1 MKTPSSSASASASA
15 ALALWGWPIVFAVV
29 VAIGLV
35 GALVGNGGWDWLAWI
50 GLGLP
55 TAASLWFGL
64 RRSRA
69 RR

>member
-1 MKTPSSSASASASA
+1 MKSISISKQMSAL
-15 ALALWGWPIVFAVV
+15 LALWGWPIVFA
-29 VAIGLV
+29 AITGTGLI
-35 GALVGNGGWDWLAWI
+35 GALVGNGHWDWLAWI

-64 RRSRA
+64 RGSGT